1 VSSFQSNPRRCS
13 GGILMHLI
21 VHHNYLQI
29 LPERDKMTRPA
40 QSKTVLFQAPLVINP
55 TNNRLLRILQQTDN
69 NIQDQI

>member
-1 VSSFQSNPRRCS
+1 
-13 GGILMHLI
+13 
-21 VHHNYLQI
+21 
-29 LPERDKMTRPA
+29 MTRPA